1 MKTIKCVN
9 CGKIVVVRFSNQKVC
24 SRKCAWDRITNYQKN
39 TGRKTMQIIKDKKY
53 EISEENEIK
62 ELNFVSF
69 NSKGT
74 LSFVMKDGTHYN
86 YNAKEMVA
94 IIDFIKEKIVKWRL

>member
-1 MKTIKCVN
+1 
-9 CGKIVVVRFSNQKVC
+9 
-24 SRKCAWDRITNYQKN
+24 
-39 TGRKTMQIIKDKKY
+39 MQIIKDKKY
-53 EISEENEIK
+53 EQVGENEIK

-86 YNAKEMVA
+86 FNDREMRMIV
-94 IIDFIKEKIVKWRL
+94 DFIREKIK

>member
-1 MKTIKCVN
+1 
-9 CGKIVVVRFSNQKVC
+9 
-24 SRKCAWDRITNYQKN
+24 
-39 TGRKTMQIIKDKKY
+39 MQIIKDKKY
-53 EISEENEIK
+53 ELTEEHEIK

-86 YNAKEMVA
+86 YNEREMRM
-94 IIDFIKEKIVKWRL
+94 IIDFIKEKIVK